1 MTSVLFLD
9 ALRSSDE
16 NLRQE
21 TPTDPLFNY
30 FKMSL
35 QKSYQIYSRL
45 VSEFVY

>member
-1 MTSVLFLD
+1 MTSIPFLD
-9 ALRSSDE
+9 ALRSFDKK
-16 NLRQE
+16 LRQE

-35 QKSYQIYSRL
+35 QKSYQLYSRL